1 MSSALTV
8 LAGPDA
14 AAAPAVLPAN
24 RAGGPRLGGPGCSS
38 CSPSLAAAAAAGFFA
53 GAAFLEGGPR
63 GFAGA
68 TSARTLASV
77 AASSS
82 IPAPAAA
89 AGLLAAE
96 ALGAAL
102 AAAAAF
108 FFAAAAAAAAFFS
121 DLSYLLILTVSF
133 AALIFVFLASI
144 RGSTYFYAVAGTRAS
159 STPSTIKP

>member
-8 LAGPDA
+8 LVGPDA
-14 AAAPAVLPAN
+14 AAAPVLPAN
-24 RAGGPRLGGPGCSS
+24 RAGGPRLGGPDCSS

-68 TSARTLASV
+68 TSARTLASA

-82 IPAPAAA
+82 PAPAAA

-144 RGSTYFYAVAGTRAS
+144 RGSTYFYVVAGTRAS

>member
-8 LAGPDA
+8 LVGPDA
-14 AAAPAVLPAN
+14 AAAPAALPAN

-68 TSARTLASV
+68 TSARTLAS
-77 AASSS
+77 AAPSST
-82 IPAPAAA
+82 AA
-89 AGLLAAE
+89 AGFLAE

-144 RGSTYFYAVAGTRAS
+144 RGSTYFYVVAGTRAS